1 MPKMD
6 SDTAIDPRDLADS
19 TRAASLVPESWDDAD
34 NSVEVVFAT
43 ESADRDVLKYDWRK
57 DTIYIERLPFDGMDL
72 DDLNAGAHVLR
83 AHASNDLSDIIG
95 AIQPDSATISG
106 EPGSREARARIHF
119 SDQPGDA
126 EVVAKIRSGII
137 GKWSYGYEKLGPA
150 EITTDEATGYEVRTW
165 AAHRPFEVS
174 PVPVPADGR
183 THTRAHR
190 PASAEQTLE
199 SEMPTTPVAPVAPV
213 TPAAPGIDDET
224 AARMRT
230 EAIAE
235 GVKAEATRQASIR
248 GIASRAKLGD
258 EWAAPLLADPTV
270 TVDAA
275 RAKALDALATEDEQ
289 TQTAPHV
296 EVGVEARDKM
306 RRGMAA
312 GLAHSARPDGKCPDE
327 GREFA
332 GMRMRDI
339 AIEAMGLDRHKAS
352 RMSDE
357 DIFGDALRGSRAGH
371 TTSDFPL
378 ILQDAVNKNFLA
390 GMASEAL
397 TYQPLATMR
406 PVRDFKTVHE
416 IQAGSFGALAVLPE
430 ATGITYDT
438 FSEGEETGALVSYA
452 LGFEISRKALIN
464 DDLSALGRIPAMMG
478 ASINRTKNNLA
489 WLLVTANAALADG
502 VAFFHA
508 NHANYLAAGAAID
521 KDELGKGR
529 LAMRIQ
535 TDLDGARLNLHPNFL
550 VGPAA
555 LETAFDELLTQV
567 MPTQSSEVTP
577 SYIRSLKPVIEP
589 RLDDDSATAYYLVT
603 NPASR
608 PCLME
613 GYLIGAE
620 SPVIESEYDFD
631 TKGQKYSILYDR
643 GFWWADYRGWW
654 KAVGA

>member
-1 MPKMD
+1 MPNRN
-6 SDTAIDPRDLADS
+6 SDDVIDPRDIADS
-19 TRAASLVPESWDDAD
+19 RRAASLVPNSWRDEDS
-34 NSVEVVFAT
+34 SVDVVFAT
-43 ESADRDVLKYDWRK
+43 ESLDRDVIKYDWRQDK
-57 DTIYIERLPFDGMDL
+57 PYIERLPFDGLDL
-72 DDLNAGAHVLR
+72 ADLNAGAHVLR
-83 AHASNDLSDIIG
+83 AHQSYSLGDILGSTVPGTAAIG
-95 AIQPDSATISG
+95 G
-106 EPGSREARARIHF
+106 EPGSREASVRVML
-119 SDQPGDA
+119 SDQASDS
-126 EVVAKIRSGII
+126 EDVAKIRSGVIR
-137 GKWSYGYEKLGPA
+137 KWSYGYEKLGKPA
-150 EITTDEATGYEVRTW
+150 VTTDPATGYEVRTW

-183 THTRAHR
+183 THTRAHS
-190 PASAEQTLE
+190 PASAEQTTVE
-199 SEMPTTPVAPVAPV
+199 IEMSKTPEAPSAPV
-213 TPAAPGIDDET
+213 TPAAPGPDVDTIRAQAMEDG
-224 AARMRT
+224 R
-230 EAIAE
+230 
-235 GVKAEATRQASIR
+235 KAEATRQHEIRSI
-248 GIASRAKLGD
+248 ATRAKLGD
-258 EWAAPLLADPTV
+258 EWAAPLLSDPSV
-270 TVDAA
+270 TVDAV
-275 RAKALDALATEDEQ
+275 RAKALDALATEDEK

-296 EVGVEARDKM
+296 EIGVEARDKA

-312 GLAHSARPDGKCPDE
+312 GLAHAARPQGECPAE

-339 AIEAMGLDRHKAS
+339 AIEAMGMDYRKAS
-352 RMSDE
+352 RMAE
-357 DIFGDALRGSRAGH
+357 ADIFDQALRGDRAGH
-371 TTSDFPL
+371 TTSDFPY

-390 GMASEAL
+390 GMAAEPL

-416 IQAGSFGALAVLPE
+416 ISAGSFGALQTLPE

-438 FSEGEETGALVSYA
+438 FTEGEETGALVSYA

-478 ASINRTKNNLA
+478 ASINRTKNDLA

-508 NHANYLAAGAAID
+508 NHANYLAAAAAID

-529 LAMRIQ
+529 LALRIQ
-535 TDLDGARLNLHPNFL
+535 TDLDGARLGLLPSYL

-577 SYIRSLKPVIEP
+577 SYIRSLQPVIEP
-589 RLDDDSATAYYLVT
+589 RLDTASATAYYLVV

-613 GYLIGAE
+613 GYLVGAE
-620 SPVIESEYDFD
+620 SPAIESEYDFD